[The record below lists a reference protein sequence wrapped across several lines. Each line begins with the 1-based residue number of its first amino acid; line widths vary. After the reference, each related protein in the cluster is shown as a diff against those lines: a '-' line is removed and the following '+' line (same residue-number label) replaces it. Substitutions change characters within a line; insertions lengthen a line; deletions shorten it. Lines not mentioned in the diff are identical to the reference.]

1 MSVFLFHNEEE
12 ACDKISIDELF
23 EKRRIQDIK
32 QLSTF
37 NKILNR
43 VHKKIKDVSK
53 KRTDK
58 HVWFVVPGFIF
69 GDPIYSNT
77 DCIAFIISK
86 LTLNG
91 FFVRFIDPNMLFI
104 SWENYIPAYVRSE
117 FKKKTGKIINENG
130 VVVETPN
137 EDGNNAEQPNSDAD
151 THTQRSSTKE
161 CSKTYT
167 PIKQYRPTGKLIY
180 NQDIFEKI
188 EKRIS

>member
-1 MSVFLFHNEEE
+1 MSVFLFSNEEE

-23 EKRRIQDIK
+23 EKRRMQNIK

-43 VHKKIKDVSK
+43 VHKKIKDVSRK
-53 KRTDK
+53 HEDK

-117 FKKKTGKIINENG
+117 FKKKTGKVIDENG
-130 VVVETPN
+130 VVAEQHN
-137 EDGNNAEQPNSDAD
+137 EDADNADMANNTADA
-151 THTQRSSTKE
+151 TASNTKDNG
-161 CSKTYT
+161 KTYT

-188 EKRIS
+188 EKRML

>member
-1 MSVFLFHNEEE
+1 
-12 ACDKISIDELF
+12 LF
-23 EKRRIQDIK
+23 EKQKIQDIK

-43 VHKKIKDVSK
+43 VHKKIKDVAK
-53 KRTDK
+53 KRADK

-104 SWENYIPAYVRSE
+104 SWENYIPAYVRNE

-130 VVVETPN
+130 DIVETY
-137 EDGNNAEQPNSDAD
+137 EDELDNTDQPGKSATVNVASAKDNA
-151 THTQRSSTKE
+151 
-161 CSKTYT
+161 KTYT
-167 PIKQYRPTGKLIY
+167 PIKKYRPTGNLIY

-188 EKRIS
+188 EKRMS

>member
-1 MSVFLFHNEEE
+1 MSVFLFPNEEE

-23 EKRRIQDIK
+23 EKRRVQDIK

-86 LTLNG
+86 LTING
-91 FFVRFIDPNMLFI
+91 FFVKFIDPNMLFV

-130 VVVETPN
+130 IIVDQLK
-137 EDGNNAEQPNSDAD
+137 EDVDNTENVNNTAD
-151 THTQRSSTKE
+151 TQRINVKDN
-161 CSKTYT
+161 SKIYT

-188 EKRIS
+188 EKRMS